1 MRLLKQNYK
10 KYILDLN
17 NAQFKMAVKP
27 MVEQDYRMNQIIEWI
42 YAKKAVSFESFTN
55 LSKELRNKLDEK
67 FLLRALKIVKK
78 EKSLIDGT
86 VRYTFRTAD
95 KKYFFAVFLPA
106 GGKNSVCISS
116 QIGCPIMCA
125 FCSSGKTKLA
135 RNLSRGEIIEQIL
148 QIENDAKEKI
158 SGILFMGMGEP
169 MLNFNNIISVLSSF
183 LSSKEFGIGKRHIT
197 VSSAGIV
204 PAIKKLANSNFGV
217 RLALSLHAVD
227 ERQRKK
233 LVPENFDFSIEDI
246 LKAGKYYLKK
256 TNSHLTIEYVLIKG
270 INVSSANAHK
280 LARLLKRYALI
291 NSDVQVN
298 LIPFNPVTGV
308 QFQTPD
314 KRSIK
319 KFKNIL
325 KLNGITVNV
334 RQSKGADINAACGQ
348 LGY

>member
-1 MRLLKQNYK
+1 MKQNYK
-10 KYILDLN
+10 KYVLDLN
-17 NAQFKMAVKP
+17 NVQFKTAVKP
-27 MVEQDYRMNQIIEWI
+27 IIEQDYRINQIIEWV
-42 YAKKAVSFESFTN
+42 YTKKAVSFESFTN
-55 LSKELRNKLDEK
+55 LPKELRNKLDERF
-67 FLLRALKIVKK
+67 FLRTLKIVKK

-86 VRYTFRTAD
+86 IRYTFRTAD
-95 KKYFFAVFLPA
+95 KKCFFAVFLSA
-106 GGKNSVCISS
+106 NGKNSVCISS
-116 QIGCPIMCA
+116 QIGCPVMCA
-125 FCSSGKTKLA
+125 FCSSGKVKLA

-148 QIENDAKEKI
+148 QIENDTKEKI

-169 MLNFNNIISVLSSF
+169 MLNFNNIISVLNSL

-204 PAIKKLANSNFGV
+204 PAVKKLADSNFGV

-233 LVPENFDFSIEDI
+233 LIPDNLGFSIEDI

-256 TNSHLTIEYVLIKG
+256 TNSHLTIEYVLVKG
-270 INVSSANAHK
+270 INVSSADAHK
-280 LARLLKRYALI
+280 LARLLKRCVLI

-298 LIPFNPVTGV
+298 LIPFNPVTDV
-308 QFQTPD
+308 QFQTPG
-314 KRSIK
+314 KKTIQ